1 LFGAALVAGCQ
12 MDGSG
17 LAVDAQVSIDAVDA
31 VNADTDVA
39 HAAVDAAA
47 ATGDAACTVVPPLS
61 HWATW
66 PMPDSTAMAGAVTTP
81 SYDLDTPGVVGDRIT
96 HLQWQRAVDE
106 ASDTWYQA
114 MNHCACLTLGGQ
126 TDWRLPT
133 RIELVSLVD
142 VTRQS
147 PSIDPTAFPDTPSEW
162 FWTSSPAADD
172 PTAAWYVAFFDG
184 DTHHQDVTT
193 PYRVRCVRAGATTA
207 PDPRLTVPGD
217 GTATDNATGLTWQTA
232 SDPTLLTWS
241 DAAAACAALPPPAGM
256 PAWRLPK
263 AKELETLIDETRF
276 DPAIDE
282 TIFPGTG
289 GDSFWA
295 STPLSGQDGFAWFV
309 SFYAGI
315 AYNSPAA
322 EPHRVR
328 CVR

>member
-1 LFGAALVAGCQ
+1 MAGCQ
-12 MDGSG
+12 MDSSG
-17 LAVDAQVSIDAVDA
+17 LAVDAQMS
-31 VNADTDVA
+31 
-39 HAAVDAAA
+39 VDAADGIDA
-47 ATGDAACTVVPPLS
+47 SVGDTADAAGDVACAVVAPPGR
-61 HWATW
+61 WALW
-66 PMPDSTAMAGAVTTP
+66 PMPDSTAGAGAATAP
-81 SYDLDTPGVVGDRIT
+81 SYDLDVPGVVGDRVT
-96 HLQWQRAVDE
+96 RMQWQRAVDDATYTWAE
-106 ASDTWYQA
+106 ATDY
-114 MNHCACLTLGGQ
+114 CACLTLNGQ

-193 PYRVRCVRAGATTA
+193 PYRVRCVHAGATTA

-217 GTATDNATGLTWQTA
+217 GTATDNATGLTWQAA

-241 DAAAACAALPPPAGM
+241 DAAAACAALPPPAGA

-315 AYNSPAA
+315 AYNSPTA